1 MKALGKLRV
10 LAAHTTPFPMNNTS
24 KASTPSKPAPPA
36 RWILV
41 VDDEPSMRQLIE
53 IVLKKQ
59 GWNVRATG
67 GAEEA
72 MEAVKAADRPPSLVI
87 CDVLMP
93 RVDGLE
99 LMRRMCGRLPGLDV
113 IFISG
118 HLSDVSWWP
127 TDLREHRFLAKPF
140 ENAHL
145 IAAVGEA
152 LNDGSGTG

>member
-1 MKALGKLRV
+1 MNKPPQSTESPK
-10 LAAHTTPFPMNNTS
+10 TP
-24 KASTPSKPAPPA
+24 PP

-41 VDDEPSMRQLIE
+41 VDDEPSMRHLVE
-53 IVLKKQ
+53 LVLKKQ
-59 GWNVRATG
+59 GWTVQVAGSAEAALELVKRSAT
-67 GAEEA
+67 
-72 MEAVKAADRPPSLVI
+72 PPVLAI

-93 RVDGLE
+93 AIDGLE
-99 LMRRMCGRLPGLDV
+99 LVRRMCARIPGLNV

-145 IAAVGEA
+145 VAAVDEA
-152 LNDGSGTG
+152 LSDGTVRG

>member
-1 MKALGKLRV
+1 
-10 LAAHTTPFPMNNTS
+10 MNKTS
-24 KASTPSKPAPPA
+24 PSPTASKPAAPP

-41 VDDEPSMRQLIE
+41 VDDEESMRQLIE
-53 IVLKKQ
+53 IVLRREGWTVQTAAHADDAIDLIKK
-59 GWNVRATG
+59 VSP
-67 GAEEA
+67 
-72 MEAVKAADRPPSLVI
+72 PPSLII

-99 LMRRMCGRLPGLDV
+99 LMRRISGKIKGLEV

-140 ENAHL
+140 ERDQL
-145 IAAVGEA
+145 VSAVSQAMGEP
-152 LNDGSGTG
+152 NPVG

>member
-1 MKALGKLRV
+1 MNK
-10 LAAHTTPFPMNNTS
+10 TSPTPTS
-24 KASTPSKPAPPA
+24 SKSPPPL

-53 IVLKKQ
+53 IVLKRE
-59 GWNVRATG
+59 GWTVQTAAH
-67 GAEEA
+67 AEEA
-72 MEAVKAADRPPSLVI
+72 IEIVKKASPPPALII

-93 RVDGLE
+93 KVDGLE
-99 LMRRMCGRLPGLDV
+99 LMRRMSGKIRDLEV

-140 ENAHL
+140 EREQL
-145 IAAVGEA
+145 VSAVSQAIGETNPPA
-152 LNDGSGTG
+152 

>member
-1 MKALGKLRV
+1 MKVLGKLRIPDFYYS
-10 LAAHTTPFPMNNTS
+10 PFPMNKSSLSPTHS
-24 KASTPSKPAPPA
+24 KSASPE

-41 VDDEPSMRQLIE
+41 VDDESTMRQLIE
-53 IVLKKQ
+53 LVLTKQ
-59 GWNVRATG
+59 GWTVRTAG
-67 GAEEA
+67 GAEAA
-72 MEAVKAADRPPSLVI
+72 MDAVKTSASPPSLVI

-93 RVDGLE
+93 KVDGLE
-99 LMRRMCGRLPGLDV
+99 LVRRMCGRLPGLDV

-140 ENAHL
+140 DNAHL

-152 LNDGSGTG
+152 ISGGTVPG

>member
-1 MKALGKLRV
+1 
-10 LAAHTTPFPMNNTS
+10 MNKTS
-24 KASTPSKPAPPA
+24 PSPTASNSPPDQ

-53 IVLKKQ
+53 IVLRREGWVVQTAANADEAIDTIKK
-59 GWNVRATG
+59 ASP
-67 GAEEA
+67 
-72 MEAVKAADRPPSLVI
+72 PPSLII

-93 RVDGLE
+93 KIDGLE
-99 LMRRMCGRLPGLDV
+99 LMRRISGKIKGLEV

-140 ENAHL
+140 ERDHL
-145 IAAVGEA
+145 ISAVSQAIGEPNKA
-152 LNDGSGTG
+152 G

>member
-1 MKALGKLRV
+1 M
-10 LAAHTTPFPMNNTS
+10 
-24 KASTPSKPAPPA
+24 
-36 RWILV
+36 

-53 IVLKKQ
+53 LVLKKE

-67 GAEEA
+67 SAEEA
-72 MEAVKAADRPPSLVI
+72 MDAVKASARPPSLVV

-93 RVDGLE
+93 RIDGLE
-99 LMRRMCGRLPGLDV
+99 LMRRMCARFPGLEV

-140 ENAHL
+140 ENAQL
-145 IAAVGEA
+145 VAAVGEI
-152 LNDGSGTG
+152 LESGGGPR